1 MKRGIL
7 VLSLFLISVLVISG
21 CSSQMSPRPSQ
32 PIKVN
37 LDKCLELLEDV
48 NIELD
53 QVNTQLEI
61 CQAALPPEQPFYMD
75 DNGII
80 KCETAGVG
88 DTGIV
93 NGINYTAVNKIWL
106 KAMAQDYENHNLATV
121 CTSHVENME
130 RMFENAEDFNQPIGS
145 WDVSSVTNMY
155 GMFLSAGEFNQ
166 DIGSWD
172 VSSVTNMSKMFLGAN
187 EFNQDIGN
195 WDVSSVTDMYGM
207 FHLWSG
213 VFNQDIGSWDVSSV
227 TNMMQMFYAAGEFN
241 QDIGSWDVSSVTN
254 MYGMFLSADSFN
266 QDISSWDVSSL
277 TDMSKMFGK
286 SHMVNYDFNQNIS
299 SWRDSWE
306 EGGVPSHEEYDCC
319 ANHWQDD
326 YKPFEPSECP
336 WDTC

>member
-172 VSSVTNMSKMFLGAN
+172 VSSVTNM
-187 EFNQDIGN
+187 
-195 WDVSSVTDMYGM
+195 
-207 FHLWSG
+207 
-213 VFNQDIGSWDVSSV
+213 
-227 TNMMQMFYAAGEFN
+227 
-241 QDIGSWDVSSVTN
+241 
-254 MYGMFLSADSFN
+254 YGMFLSADSFN